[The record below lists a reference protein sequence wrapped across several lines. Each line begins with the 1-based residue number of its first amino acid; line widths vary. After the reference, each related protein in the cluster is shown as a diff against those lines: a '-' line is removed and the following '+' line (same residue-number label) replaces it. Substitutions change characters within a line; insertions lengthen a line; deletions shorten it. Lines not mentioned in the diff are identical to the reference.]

1 MEHPCIHDIGTPRR
15 FVATGR
21 RLIAG
26 AVLGTV
32 GVAWSQTSPPA
43 SAPLDATPL
52 AIATLSGATASAT
65 PTPTPTPT
73 PLASGAAVPATSEVD
88 AAAPPP
94 ARPPL
99 ALQASLAALRARL
112 RPTPDSRAVNGGGV
126 MLHPGLDIKVIELP
140 REGAPIGPPP
150 KRAHHAL
157 SIGMEGPKQMLR
169 GLGLDATECAAR
181 FRMPSKLSKRS
192 DGSAQVDVMAQLG
205 MGCKF

>member
-1 MEHPCIHDIGTPRR
+1 MEHPCIHDTGPSRR
-15 FVATGR
+15 LVATGR
-21 RLIAG
+21 RLLAG

-32 GVAWSQTSPPA
+32 GAAWSQASPPA

-52 AIATLSGATASAT
+52 AMATLSGATASAT
-65 PTPTPTPT
+65 PTP
-73 PLASGAAVPATSEVD
+73 LAPGAAIPAISEVD

-94 ARPPL
+94 VRPPL

-112 RPTPDSRAVNGGGV
+112 RPTPDSRAANGAGV

-181 FRMPSKLSKRS
+181 FRMPSKLSKRA

>member
-1 MEHPCIHDIGTPRR
+1 MEHPCIHDIGTTRR

-21 RLIAG
+21 RLLAG

-32 GVAWSQTSPPA
+32 GATWGQTSPPA
-43 SAPLDATPL
+43 SPPLDATPL
-52 AIATLSGATASAT
+52 AM
-65 PTPTPTPT
+65 
-73 PLASGAAVPATSEVD
+73 AAALPAAPASEVD

-112 RPTPDSRAVNGGGV
+112 RPSTDSLATGGSNV
-126 MLHPGLDIKVIELP
+126 MLHQGLDIKVIELP

-181 FRMPSKLSKRS
+181 FRMPSKLSKRA
-192 DGSAQVDVMAQLG
+192 DGAAQIDVMAQLG